1 MLDDDRDYEGYGNNA
16 KKGLKKRD
24 REREKRRDEGVT
36 EVAKQGRDT

>member
-24 REREKRRDEGVT
+24 RERERNDETTRV
-36 EVAKQGRDT
+36 